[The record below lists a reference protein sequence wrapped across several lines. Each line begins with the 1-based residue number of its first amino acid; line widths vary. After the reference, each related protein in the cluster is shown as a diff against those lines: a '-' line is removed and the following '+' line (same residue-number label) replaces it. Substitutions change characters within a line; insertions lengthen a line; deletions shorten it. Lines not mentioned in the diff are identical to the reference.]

1 MTTIGA
7 QPTQPAISTAHF
19 TSNWL
24 HGYARER
31 GGALHITNSLVI
43 SG

>member
-1 MTTIGA
+1 MTTIGT
-7 QPTQPAISTAHF
+7 QPTQQAISTAHF

-24 HGYARER
+24 HGYVRER
-31 GGALHITNSLVI
+31 GGTLHITNSLVI